1 MFMSMN
7 IGEYKCTGY
16 ADYRIGYARR
26 LESLLVAVEAIKGS
40 TFDVIK
46 SVAQALFYLGTYR
59 HHSTVL
65 HRLIES

>member
-1 MFMSMN
+1 MGMN
-7 IGEYKCTGY
+7 IGECGCAGY
-16 ADYRIGYARR
+16 ADYGIRYARR
-26 LESLLVAVEAIKGS
+26 LESPLVAVEAIKGS
-40 TFDVIK
+40 TFDAIK